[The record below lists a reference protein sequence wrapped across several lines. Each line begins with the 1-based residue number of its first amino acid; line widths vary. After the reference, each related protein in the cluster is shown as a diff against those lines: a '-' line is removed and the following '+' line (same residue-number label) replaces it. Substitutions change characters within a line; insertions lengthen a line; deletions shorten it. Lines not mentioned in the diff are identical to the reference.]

1 MKQIAILGSTG
12 SIGKSALEVIEHLGP
27 DYKVA
32 TLAAKGSVDEIE
44 AQIRRFHPKF
54 VAMYDEGA
62 AKELKRR
69 FPNLEVGVGMEGVVQ
84 AAAYPDATIVLAAMS
99 GTLGLMPTLAAI
111 DAGKTVA
118 LANKETLVSGGDLV
132 MKAARKKGVALLPV
146 DSEHSALFQCLTGEE
161 PSFVRR
167 LILTAS
173 GGAFRHLQEDLYSK
187 TAADALKHPT
197 WKMGPKVTVDSSTL
211 MNKGLEVIE
220 AHHLF
225 HIPPERIDVVIHP
238 ESIIHSLVEYVDGSM
253 KAQLSVPDMK
263 LPIQYA
269 LTYPLRSEGI
279 LKPFDFIRHSRL
291 EFFQVD
297 RNRFRCLD
305 LAYEAIKKGGSLP
318 PFMNAANEVLV
329 ERFLKGD
336 FTWGKIAENLEELME
351 RHTAYPITDLES
363 VFEAD
368 RQARAEAAKI

>member
-1 MKQIAILGSTG
+1 MKKIAILGSTG
-12 SIGKSALEVIEHLGP
+12 SIGKSALEVIAHLGP
-27 DYKVA
+27 DYQVIS
-32 TLAAKGSVDEIE
+32 LAARGSIE
-44 AQIRRFHPKF
+44 EMDRQIRLFHPKF
-54 VAMYDEGA
+54 VAMYDEKA
-62 AKELKRR
+62 AQELKRR
-69 FPNLEVGVGMEGVVQ
+69 FPTLEIASGMEGLIQ
-84 AAAYPDATIVLAAMS
+84 AASYSEAEIVLAAMS
-99 GTLGLMPTLAAI
+99 GTLGLKPTLAAI
-111 DAGKTVA
+111 EAGKTIA

-132 MKAARKKGVALLPV
+132 MKAAAIKGVAILPV
-146 DSEHSALFQCLTGEE
+146 DSEHSALFQCLTGEKNE
-161 PSFVRR
+161 SVRR
-167 LILTAS
+167 LVLTAS
-173 GGAFRHLQEDLYSK
+173 GGAFRNHPEDLYFK
-187 TAADALKHPT
+187 TARDALQHPT
-197 WKMGPKVTVDSSTL
+197 WKMGPKVTIDSSTL

-225 HIPPERIDVVIHP
+225 QIPAEKIEVVIHP

-253 KAQLSVPDMK
+253 KAQLSAPDMK

-269 LTYPLRSEGI
+269 LTYPIRCEGV

-297 RNRFRCLD
+297 KNRFRCLD
-305 LAYEAIKKGGSLP
+305 LAYEAIKIGGSLP

-336 FTWGKIAENLEELME
+336 FTWGKIAENLEVLMD
-351 RHTAYPITDLES
+351 RHAAYPITDIEA